1 MKIKKVQFNQ
11 CCSNCGSANF
21 GLYTK
26 CMPRIFSGEYEIY
39 LCGDCRVG
47 STLPR
52 PTVSTEHYVEAE
64 RPEIINPAVLADI
77 GKEVALLCERYKR
90 ITGRE
95 PRNMLDV
102 GCGNG
107 LMLSV
112 AKQAGLEVMGIEPSE
127 AMCRNV
133 RAKGIPVT
141 AGTLEDF
148 HDYHAYDLIVFNSVI
163 EHLPQPAQVMK
174 ILRQRTGAESV
185 LVFQQ
190 AVFDGLVPRVFK
202 TSWYGWSPSEHFWH
216 YTQASFT
223 SFCREQGLAVLDCK
237 RSNLYYH
244 FLPLRSF
251 KQWKSFLYSN
261 VVKLVSLLATAS
273 GRGDSL
279 TIFVARNQESE
290 TLSHVERM
298 GQ

>member
-1 MKIKKVQFNQ
+1 MPPLNQ

-21 GLYTK
+21 ALYTR
-26 CMPRIFSGEYEIY
+26 CMPRIFSGKYEIY
-39 LCGDCRVG
+39 LCGECG
-47 STLPR
+47 IGTTLPR
-52 PTVSTEHYVEAE
+52 PSAAPEHYVEAE

-77 GKEVALLCERYKR
+77 GKDVALLCERYRR
-90 ITGRE
+90 IMGRA

-107 LMLSV
+107 LMLFV

-127 AMCRNV
+127 AMCRNAQ
-133 RAKGIPVT
+133 AKGVPVT
-141 AGTLEDF
+141 LGTLENF

-163 EHLPQPAQVMK
+163 EHLPDPGQVMK
-174 ILRQRTGAESV
+174 MLRQRIGEESV

-223 SFCREQGLAVLDCK
+223 SFCRAQDLDVLDYK

-244 FLPLRSF
+244 FLPLRRL
-251 KQWKSFLYSN
+251 KYWKSFLYSN
-261 VVKLVSLLATAS
+261 VAKLVSLLAAVI

-279 TIFVARNQESE
+279 IFFVARRRESE
-290 TLSHVERM
+290 ASSRAGYSEY
-298 GQ
+298 